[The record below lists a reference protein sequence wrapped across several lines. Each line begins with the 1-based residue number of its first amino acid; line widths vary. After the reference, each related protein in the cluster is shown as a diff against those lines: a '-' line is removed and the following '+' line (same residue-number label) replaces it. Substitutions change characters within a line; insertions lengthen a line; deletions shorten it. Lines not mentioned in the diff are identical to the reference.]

1 MCSYTIIITLVS
13 QHKIEMKLNLGCG
26 TEVVDG
32 WVNVDYSIGSR
43 LGKLPVVGAITR
55 NLKLFN
61 VDWDTSIY
69 LHNLTKRFPW
79 GDGEVDIVY
88 SSHTLE
94 HLSRKDGKFF
104 IAECHRVLKNN
115 GVIRILVPDLKKL
128 VQEYMEGA
136 IQAPEFLER
145 LGVLYSV
152 YNNPVKNIL
161 SPFIGFPH
169 KCMYD
174 EESLLGLMTDTGF
187 TAAIKG
193 GFESAIP
200 DIHGIELSSRVA
212 ESVIVEGVKP

>member
-1 MCSYTIIITLVS
+1 MIIALVF
-13 QHKIEMKLNLGCG
+13 QYKIEMQLNLGCG

-32 WVNVDYSIGSR
+32 WVNVDYSMGAR
-43 LGKLPVVGAITR
+43 LGQLPVVGVITR
-55 NLKLFN
+55 KLKLFN
-61 VDWDTSIY
+61 VDWDSRIY

-79 GDGEVDIVY
+79 GDGDVDIIY

-94 HLSRKDGKFF
+94 HLSSKDGRFF
-104 IAECHRVLKNN
+104 IAECYRVLKNN
-115 GVIRILVPDLKKL
+115 GVIRILVPDLKKIAR
-128 VQEYMEGA
+128 EYMEGA
-136 IQAPEFLER
+136 IKAPEFLER

-152 YNNPVKNIL
+152 YENPIKNKL

-174 EESLLGLMTDTGF
+174 EESLVDIMTDTGF
-187 TAAIKG
+187 SAVIKS

-200 DIHGIELSSRVA
+200 DIHGIEQSSRVG